1 MPDRDLDLVLVGAT
15 GFVGSL
21 TAAHLA
27 ATGTDRRIALAGRSE
42 QRLAALRDGLGEAAA
57 TWPLIVVD
65 AHDSAGLRALA
76 ERTRVVATT
85 VGPYLRLGLPLA
97 AACAH
102 AGTHYADLTG
112 EVLFVRR
119 SADMLHDVARRSGA
133 RIVHS
138 CGFDSVPSDLGV
150 LLTAQQARAEL
161 AGNLTSTTLFVRSLK
176 GGFSGGTIDSARQ
189 SAMEA
194 AADPWARKT
203 LADPYA
209 LSPDRSREPRGPGEG
224 EPRGPLGPLL
234 APLSSALN
242 VERDRATGHWLGPFV
257 MAPFNTR
264 IVRRSNALLGWGY
277 GRTFR
282 YREVLDL
289 GAAPTAPLVGA
300 GWTLGT
306 GALYAAFTKDPTR
319 ALVDRV
325 LPKPGEGPD
334 AETRRHG
341 RFRIEVVA
349 RTVTGA
355 SYRTVIGA
363 ELDPGYDGTAVMFG
377 QAALALVR
385 DDLPPSAGV
394 LTPATGIG
402 AGLADRLRAQG
413 FTVTTTQV
421 R

>member
-1 MPDRDLDLVLVGAT
+1 MPDRELDLVLVGAT
-15 GFVGSL
+15 GFVGAL

-27 ATGTDRRIALAGRSE
+27 RAGTGRRIALAGRSPE
-42 QRLAALRDGLGEAAA
+42 RLAALRDGLGEAAA
-57 TWPLIVVD
+57 DWPLIVVD

-119 SADMLHDVARRSGA
+119 SADMLHEVAQRTGA

-150 LLTAQQARAEL
+150 LLTAQRARDEL
-161 AGNLTSTTLFVRSLK
+161 AGNLTATTLYVRSLN

-189 SAMEA
+189 SAIEA
-194 AADPWARKT
+194 AGDPWARKT
-203 LADPYA
+203 LTDPYA
-209 LSPDRSREPRGPGEG
+209 LSPDRSREPRGPGERDS
-224 EPRGPLGPLL
+224 RGPLGTVL
-234 APLSSALN
+234 APISSALN
-242 VERDRATGHWLGPFV
+242 IERERTTGHWLGPFV

-277 GRTFR
+277 GRGFR

-289 GAAPTAPLVGA
+289 GTAPTAPFVGA
-300 GWTLGT
+300 GWTVGT
-306 GALYAAFTKDPTR
+306 GALYAAFTKDTTR
-319 ALVDRV
+319 ALVDRM
-325 LPKPGEGPD
+325 LPKPGEGPA
-334 AETRRHG
+334 AEDRRRG
-341 RFRIEVVA
+341 RFRVEVVA
-349 RTVTGA
+349 RTVTGS
-355 SYRTVIGA
+355 SYRTVVGA
-363 ELDPGYDGTAVMFG
+363 DLDPGYDGTAVMFG
-377 QAALALVR
+377 QAALALAC
-385 DDLPPSAGV
+385 DDLPQMAGV

-402 AGLADRLRAQG
+402 AGLAERLRAHD
-413 FTVTTTQV
+413 FTVTTTRV